1 MEIIQAQSQT
11 ELDQARKL
19 FLEYAVSLD
28 FSLCFQN
35 FEQELAELPGAY
47 GPPEGRLLLGYDRGE
62 PAGCVALRKLDD
74 GVCEM
79 KRLYV
84 GPAFRGRNLG
94 RRLALALIQQAREI
108 GYERMR
114 LDTVPAM
121 REAIGLYRSL
131 GFKEIEPYTLNPVAG
146 ALFME
151 LHLQADASV
160 QTFDLHKL
168 LAERQKV
175 NQPWLEFLRGAS
187 LSMGI
192 YHLKPGQPDLQQPH
206 TEDEVYY
213 VLSGRASFRAG
224 NEERVVGPGTL
235 LFVHRAVRHCFY
247 DISEELTLLV
257 FFAPPEGSLKDQQ
270 HSAWRGP

>member
-35 FEQELAELPGAY
+35 FDQELAGLPGAY
-47 GPPEGRLLLGYDRGE
+47 APPEGRLLLAYDE
-62 PAGCVALRKLDD
+62 DQPAGCVALRKLGDR
-74 GVCEM
+74 VCEM

-84 GPAFRGRNLG
+84 RPESRGRNLG
-94 RRLALALIQQAREI
+94 RRLALALIQEAREI

-121 REAIGLYRSL
+121 REALGLYRSL

-151 LHLQADASV
+151 LRLQADASM

-168 LAERQKV
+168 LAERQKLD
-175 NQPWLEFLRGAS
+175 QPWLEFLRGPS

-192 YHLKPGQPDLQQPH
+192 YHLRARQPDPQQPH

-213 VLSGRASFRAG
+213 VLSGRGSFRAG
-224 NEERVVGPGTL
+224 TQERVVGPGTL
-235 LFVHRAVRHCFY
+235 IVVDRAVRHCFY
-247 DISEELTLLV
+247 DVTEDLTLLV
-257 FFAPPEGSLKDQQ
+257 FFAPPEGSLK
-270 HSAWRGP
+270 SILGGTP